1 MYVKLSKLMYFQL
14 SQLQDRTNDKI
25 DRLCAEEDVA
35 LLQLSDLRRRIEQQK
50 DIRKEI
56 AHLQSALE
64 SAQDDFVAEEHYGD

>member
-25 DRLCAEEDVA
+25 DRLGAEYDVA

-64 SAQDDFVAEEHYGD
+64 LAQDDFVAEEHYGD